1 MASTLGPAPAHS
13 RGTRQASRHEPSA
26 AEPSPATAAAPI
38 AGRDAPLA
46 PMEPFRYARGARSYG
61 TTASP
66 ARDREDAA
74 AMHSSAPALA
84 PSDGHPLPARLRHGI
99 EQLSGI
105 AMDDVSVHYNS
116 PRPAALQALAYAQGA
131 DIHLAPGQERYLPH
145 EAWHVVQQKQR
156 RVPPTLQMKAA
167 APLNDDAALEREAEL
182 MGRRAAAYPAR
193 DAEHGMASGPRVRRS
208 VRADAPGAG
217 GPAVVQRFEL
227 SELGM
232 TELVTFVV
240 TTAGLAGLYTL
251 NLLRRNWPAGRGP
264 LEILGF
270 MKAAGFQEGLAL
282 SRLAGWS
289 SESVL
294 ALAAAFGQ
302 TDPRLRR
309 PVQDWIEV
317 ARLTGN
323 DTPAEATTFSRL
335 PADWSSES
343 VLELATAFNH
353 AGDGRRPAEDWTAI
367 AQLTG
372 DDTPAAA
379 AAFSRLPADWTLP
392 GIQKLL
398 NGFASN
404 TRGNLDADQWA
415 TIAGR
420 LGNDLADDT
429 IAFCRLR
436 GWQFANIDALAAA
449 FAHKRNHLSRQNWLE
464 VARRFGNDQDV
475 ATILFCQLEN
485 WTWAGIRPLSV
496 AFKAGHNDLSADQW
510 SSVAARVTDN
520 DADSAIAFCQLE
532 NWDWHSIDA
541 LSQAYANHQRGLTG
555 EQWQAIAE
563 PAAEEQ
569 RANIPGF
576 LAQVRISDPDA
587 TGDTIAEL
595 AHAGD
600 DRFEMLTVMLNTIG
614 NIAVA
619 DLGPL
624 VTAFLKHQ
632 AEHVATIPQF
642 LQAVRDHNPET
653 TATQVALLIN
663 AVAARG
669 TLAQIRTLVNHVA
682 ARNTLVELTAL
693 VRTIQQRQAG
703 TLLPATDALV
713 QHMPLAANVCVTLR
727 DIVNTVAGHGSFAE
741 IDAMVQ
747 QAVASL
753 GENDVQALQPLL
765 QRNPATNTPVHVTAF
780 LNALPPAPNALA
792 RYQLIQPRIAWF
804 LRDGAPPHHGLRRF
818 DAHGSPLAVGVGVAA
833 FTCNAW
839 AHFYT
844 RHTYRY
850 FNFGAADHLNG
861 MWPQATD
868 VPAQLNANLPG
879 AVALGLDP
887 VSGAPNHRTS
897 AGTRIGTT
905 GVHGVIA
912 QLVPI
917 GSADVTFT
925 LAEINAIAP
934 LR

>member
-1 MASTLGPAPAHS
+1 
-13 RGTRQASRHEPSA
+13 
-26 AEPSPATAAAPI
+26 
-38 AGRDAPLA
+38 
-46 PMEPFRYARGARSYG
+46 
-61 TTASP
+61 
-66 ARDREDAA
+66 
-74 AMHSSAPALA
+74 MHSPAPALA
-84 PSDGHPLPARLRHGI
+84 PSGGHPLPARLRHGI
-99 EQLSGI
+99 EQLSCI

-131 DIHLAPGQERYLPH
+131 DIHLAPRQERHLPH

-193 DAEHGMASGPRVRRS
+193 DAAHGMASGPRVRRS
-208 VRADAPGAG
+208 VRANAPGAG

-232 TELVTFVV
+232 TELATFVV
-240 TTAGLAGLYTL
+240 ATAGLAGLYTL
-251 NLLRRNWPAGRGP
+251 NLLRRNWPARGP

-270 MKAAGFQEGLAL
+270 MKAAGFQEGFAL

-294 ALAAAFGQ
+294 ELATAFGQ
-302 TDPRLRR
+302 SNPRQRR

-323 DTPAEATTFSRL
+323 DTPAEAATFSRL
-335 PADWSSES
+335 PAGWSSES
-343 VLELATAFNH
+343 VLELANAFNH
-353 AGDGRRPAEDWTAI
+353 AGGDRRPAKDWIAI
-367 AQLTG
+367 ARRTG
-372 DDTPAAA
+372 DDTPATAA
-379 AAFSRLPADWTLP
+379 SFSRLPAGWTLP

-398 NGFASN
+398 DVFTSN

-415 TIAGR
+415 TIASR

-429 IAFCRLR
+429 IAFCRLQ

-464 VARRFGNDQDV
+464 VARRFGNDQDA
-475 ATILFCQLEN
+475 ATIQFCQLEN

-496 AFKAGHNDLSADQW
+496 AFKADHNDLSADQW

-541 LSQAYANHQRGLTG
+541 LSQAYANQQRGLTG

-563 PAAEEQ
+563 PAAEAQ

-587 TGDTIAEL
+587 TGDAIAEL

-600 DRFEMLTVMLNTIG
+600 DRFDMLTVMLNTIG

-619 DLGPL
+619 DLEPL
-624 VTAFLKHQ
+624 VTAFLQHQ
-632 AEHVATIPQF
+632 AAQVATIPQF
-642 LQAVRDHNPET
+642 LQAVRHHNPAT

-669 TLAQIRTLVNHVA
+669 TLAQIRTLVNRVA

-780 LNALPPAPNALA
+780 LNALPPRPTH
-792 RYQLIQPRIAWF
+792 
-804 LRDGAPPHHGLRRF
+804 LRG
-818 DAHGSPLAVGVGVAA
+818 
-833 FTCNAW
+833 
-839 AHFYT
+839 
-844 RHTYRY
+844 
-850 FNFGAADHLNG
+850 
-861 MWPQATD
+861 
-868 VPAQLNANLPG
+868 
-879 AVALGLDP
+879 
-887 VSGAPNHRTS
+887 TS
-897 AGTRIGTT
+897 
-905 GVHGVIA
+905 
-912 QLVPI
+912 
-917 GSADVTFT
+917 
-925 LAEINAIAP
+925 
-934 LR
+934 